1 MATLNFKF
9 VANDAGLKAG
19 VASAK
24 GHLDDLDGKTTSAGI
39 NIGNTFKA
47 MGGAFLAAGIVRGL
61 GDAAKAA
68 ADDEIAQ
75 KLLADQLVKT
85 TGATDSQVASA
96 EAFITKMSLMS
107 GIADDKLRPALT
119 NAVRGTGDLG
129 EGQKLL
135 AIAMD
140 GAAASGKPLDT
151 VLGALIKASN
161 GNQTALYKLAPELK
175 NSKGGID
182 DFAASVKGAAEVSA
196 NPFDKFKVAM
206 DEAKEKIGA
215 ALLPALTSLIDVVTP
230 LVNTL
235 APALGTVISALA
247 PVFTT
252 LAPVI
257 SQVVLALVPL
267 IPPML
272 DLIKAVLPLITE
284 LLPPLIALFA
294 ALVPIIVPI
303 VEQLTKFLVPILNT
317 VVGVLK
323 TVVTWVS
330 DVLKAFAPVG
340 KGIEDA
346 FKGVGAF
353 FKGLINGWI
362 NLFEGFVNGIIDGIN
377 NVIGAINLVGK
388 YGPIKFEIAKLGKI
402 NIPNLANGGI
412 IPATPGGRLVNVAE
426 AGKAEAVIPL
436 DRLGDFAGKGQ
447 TVNVY
452 INQQVTAQTIIDV
465 LNRYSRATGT
475 SIASVLS

>member
-9 VANDAGLKAG
+9 VANDAGLKSG

-39 NIGNTFKA
+39 NIAKTFGA
-47 MGGAFLAAGIVRGL
+47 MGTAFLAAGIVRGL

-75 KLLADQLVKT
+75 RLLADQLVKT
-85 TGATDSQVASA
+85 TGATDTQVKSA
-96 EAFITKMSLMS
+96 EDFITKMSLMS
-107 GIADDKLRPALT
+107 GVADDKLRPALT

-129 EGQKLL
+129 EGQRLL

-175 NSKGGID
+175 ASKGGID

-196 NPFDKFKVAM
+196 NPFDKFKVSM

-215 ALLPALTSLIDVVTP
+215 ALLPALSELIKVVTP
-230 LVNTL
+230 LVDTL
-235 APALGTVISALA
+235 APALANVISALS
-247 PVFTT
+247 PIFTA

-257 SQVVLALVPL
+257 VQVVMALLPL
-267 IPPML
+267 LPPVL
-272 DLIKAVLPLITE
+272 DLAKAVLPLITD
-284 LLPPLIALFA
+284 LLPPLVGLFA

-303 VEQLTKFLVPILNT
+303 VDTLTKLLVPILNT
-317 VVGVLK
+317 VIGVLK
-323 TVVTWVS
+323 TVVTWVGET
-330 DVLKAFAPVG
+330 LKGFAPVG

-346 FKGVGAF
+346 FKGIGGF
-353 FKGLINGWI
+353 FKGMINGWI
-362 NLFEGFVNGIIDGIN
+362 NLFEGFINGVIDGINGIIDGIN
-377 NVIGAINLVGK
+377 FVGK
-388 YGPIKFEIAKLGKI
+388 YGPIKFSIAKLGKV
-402 NIPNLANGGI
+402 NIPNLAEGGI

-436 DRLGDFAGKGQ
+436 DRLGELGGKGQ

-452 INQQVTAQTIIDV
+452 INQAVTAQTIIDV
-465 LNRYSRATGT
+465 LNKYSRATGT
-475 SIASVLS
+475 SIASVLA